1 VTATALGAVDVF
13 HLLNDREMRG
23 RGLAGNHCAFVAE
36 LDGRLD
42 VRRVGRRLEAAMT
55 SCPELRF
62 RLRGGF
68 SLPAVGLGPTWEVS
82 SDKTPP
88 PLGVRSVGSD
98 EERHVALEALLAERS
113 SGDHPWALDL
123 VRGPARDTLFLRWFH
138 PLTDARGAERLLRW
152 LGAGEGDEPPEPP
165 PDAERFGTS
174 DAVLA
179 SFDVTRRR
187 ELALAYRDHM
197 LGHARR
203 PVLSLWTAAGRP
215 KRIGPATRMVRLLL
229 SPDETR
235 AFDGFVRREA
245 KLAEA
250 LVIVLVA
257 ARVLDGLLVAR
268 GLSPARTLVPL
279 PVSLDPKGAASRFF
293 GNNITMM
300 ALALDRDE
308 LAHPAAALSSLAE
321 QQRSIVRAG
330 LDVGMIAAL
339 SFARYLPRFAY
350 EALARLPFGGEMG
363 SLVVSNPGAIPLA
376 TFAGLAVRDAFP
388 MPAATV
394 PPGFQLIGSRHGGRL
409 SLAALFPDGLLS
421 HDEVRGLA
429 PRLRAAL
436 PL

>member
-1 VTATALGAVDVF
+1 MATALGAVDVF

-23 RGLAGNHCAFVAE
+23 RGLSGNHCAFVAE
-36 LDGRLD
+36 LDGRVD
-42 VRRVGRRLEAAMT
+42 VRRVGRRLAAAMK

-68 SLPAVGLGPTWEVS
+68 SLPGVGLGPAWEVS
-82 SDKTPP
+82 ADETPP

-98 EERHVALEALLAERS
+98 DERHAALEALLAERC
-113 SGDHPWALDL
+113 SGDRPWALDV
-123 VRGPARDTLFLRWFH
+123 VRGPAHDTLFLRWFH

-165 PDAERFGTS
+165 PAAERFGTS

-179 SFDVTRRR
+179 GFDTARRR
-187 ELALAYRDHM
+187 ELAMAYRDHM

-215 KRIGPATRMVRLLL
+215 KRLGPATRMVRLVL

-250 LVIVLVA
+250 AVIVLVA

-279 PVSLDPKGAASRFF
+279 PVSLDPKGAASRFL
-293 GNNITMM
+293 GNNVTMI

-321 QQRSIVRAG
+321 QQRNIVRDG

-350 EALARLPFGGEMG
+350 EALARLPFAGEMG
-363 SLVVSNPGAIPLA
+363 SLVVSNPGAVPLA
-376 TFAGLAVRDAFP
+376 SFAGLAVRDAFP

-409 SLAALFPDGLLS
+409 SLGALFPEGLLTA
-421 HDEVRGLA
+421 DEVRGL
-429 PRLRAAL
+429 PRRLRASL
-436 PL
+436 PV